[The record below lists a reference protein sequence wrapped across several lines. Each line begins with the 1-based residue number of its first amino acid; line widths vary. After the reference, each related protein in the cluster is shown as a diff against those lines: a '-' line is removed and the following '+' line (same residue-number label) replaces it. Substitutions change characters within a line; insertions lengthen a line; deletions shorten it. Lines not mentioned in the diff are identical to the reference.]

1 MLQRLTKNP
10 KDRFLPSDCY
20 MRSRIKHA
28 IKTMENRKEMPLNHG
43 MIMRDLLLKF
53 YQANGN
59 PSMSDVIWAT
69 DLEEGRPLVFEYD
82 GGVEENDVVELYCWL
97 YDSNRLCNMNSL
109 KNTNPRSFIIQ
120 NHNKGDLRCFHNH
133 LEDPVLRRYY
143 LSFVSLGAR
152 EEIVQRREMLRNTVK
167 TCDNRT
173 WTAPTTPWERDLTL
187 YFNLYNRFVE
197 YDNIR
202 MDAQEEENFQV
213 ATPGTMRKDWMPYR
227 SSEYCE
233 ELWYRYRG
241 MEWHYIYKDMEDG
254 GRPKFYSDTNMTEK
268 FHWVEMVLLNVEW
281 MENDLPSCLRIVRD
295 LVEY

>member
-1 MLQRLTKNP
+1 MLQQLTKNP

-43 MIMRDLLLKF
+43 IIMRDLLLKF

-120 NHNKGDLRCFHNH
+120 NHNKGTHKLKHASLANKGRDLR
-133 LEDPVLRRYY
+133 
-143 LSFVSLGAR
+143 
-152 EEIVQRREMLRNTVK
+152 
-167 TCDNRT
+167 
-173 WTAPTTPWERDLTL
+173 
-187 YFNLYNRFVE
+187 
-197 YDNIR
+197 
-202 MDAQEEENFQV
+202 
-213 ATPGTMRKDWMPYR
+213 
-227 SSEYCE
+227 
-233 ELWYRYRG
+233 
-241 MEWHYIYKDMEDG
+241 
-254 GRPKFYSDTNMTEK
+254 
-268 FHWVEMVLLNVEW
+268 EMVSSQYKCGPRANPNGTRNLNRWQRGRTERNPAWPRVA
-281 MENDLPSCLRIVRD
+281 RT
-295 LVEY
+295 